1 MRPALPTVRSK
12 SLHGSSQCSLNGFLQ
27 IRFNHRLHIAQSR
40 PQERPFRQADITGMR
55 AHLNVSRRFQRA
67 SKRLANLTQ
76 RGFHIDRP
84 CKAIFMC
91 LAVADVCVYLAD
103 YRTAR
108 TGYLLVYR
116 PTQITR
122 PYIQHLP
129 RQAVLHN
136 LTLQT
141 QRRPTDRLHN
151 GRLNLVAVGTQHRR
165 QNIAADKLHPK
176 HYTPFRLYSLSIANA
191 DGGIPPESLNEEN
204 EMVSPASVFDCTPLF
219 SISFI
224 RCVAIIKMAS

>member
-1 MRPALPTVRSK
+1 
-12 SLHGSSQCSLNGFLQ
+12 
-27 IRFNHRLHIAQSR
+27 
-40 PQERPFRQADITGMR
+40 MR
-55 AHLNVSRRFQRA
+55 AHLNVSRRFQR
-67 SKRLANLTQ
+67 SSECLTNLTQ
-76 RGFHIDRP
+76 RRFDVYRA
-84 CKAIFMC
+84 CKAIFVR
-91 LAVADVCVYLAD
+91 LAVSDVCVYFAD

-108 TGYLLVYR
+108 TGYLLMYR
-116 PTQITR
+116 PTQIAR
-122 PYIQHLP
+122 PYIQHLS

-151 GRLNLVAVGTQHRR
+151 SRLNLVAVRAQHRC

-191 DGGIPPESLNEEN
+191 DGGIPPESLNVEKA
-204 EMVSPASVFDCTPLF
+204 MVSPASVFDCTPLF

-224 RCVAIIKMAS
+224 RCVAIIKIAS